1 MPPAAL
7 SYEELVRRNVVGMG
21 RGVGVGLGMA
31 RRKAAAPRVLP
42 QELFIS
48 TSQKFVQ
55 ETELSQRIRE
65 WEGTVQPLLQEQV
78 RRAGFCWGPGSRCLP
93 QPRPGTSPL
102 PLAGA
107 ACAL

>member
-1 MPPAAL
+1 MGQGGWAWPDRRQQPP
-7 SYEELVRRNVVGMG
+7 
-21 RGVGVGLGMA
+21 
-31 RRKAAAPRVLP
+31 VLP

-65 WEGTVQPLLQEQV
+65 WEGTVQPMLQEQV
-78 RRAGFCWGPGSRCLP
+78 RQAGLGRGTAARGPP
-93 QPRPGTSPL
+93 QPRPSTSPL

>member
-1 MPPAAL
+1 MPAAL
-7 SYEELVRRNVVGMG
+7 SYEELVRRNVVGLG
-21 RGVGVGLGMA
+21 RGRGAGRG
-31 RRKAAAPRVLP
+31 PTEGSSPPVLP

-65 WEGTVQPLLQEQV
+65 WEGTVQPMLQEQV
-78 RRAGFCWGPGSRCLP
+78 RQAGLGQGTAARGPP
-93 QPRPGTSPL
+93 QPRPSTSPL